1 MSKFFISLGKFN
13 KKLLLPLICIALNIC
28 INCYEM
34 LYISV
39 YIYDNDKAEWKIDSS
54 DYYNSNMFIYNI
66 GSSLGL
72 IMTIFVNIFCKYT
85 KRYEKNKTKKKKK
98 NICIH
103 IIILIIFIGLSNG
116 LIYIFFPSFE
126 KSEIFNFTFC
136 LEIVGLTVISH
147 FLLKYRYYIHHII
160 SIIIITIFGILNDAI
175 SGKFSDKNKV
185 AIFSSCFLFSID
197 SITYIYFKYLIE
209 FKYYYF
215 MDVLL
220 IFAISNFILIIATYS
235 IKFGIKKINGV
246 VDLIFFELYKRYI
259 ESDFANM
266 TIQFLFGLIFDGFL
280 KYIIIFLILDKLTS
294 NHAVISLVLGNIL
307 VYIYFIAKSHL
318 FPILLIFVF
327 FQFLGILF
335 YMEILEFNFCSL
347 NKNTERNILERERLQ
362 AFEDNIHDEEIT
374 IQGYDISELVKK
386 QERKTN
392 KEDEEIQEKN

>member
-1 MSKFFISLGKFN
+1 
-13 KKLLLPLICIALNIC
+13 
-28 INCYEM
+28 
-34 LYISV
+34 
-39 YIYDNDKAEWKIDSS
+39 
-54 DYYNSNMFIYNI
+54 
-66 GSSLGL
+66 
-72 IMTIFVNIFCKYT
+72 
-85 KRYEKNKTKKKKK
+85 
-98 NICIH
+98 
-103 IIILIIFIGLSNG
+103 
-116 LIYIFFPSFE
+116 
-126 KSEIFNFTFC
+126 
-136 LEIVGLTVISH
+136 
-147 FLLKYRYYIHHII
+147 
-160 SIIIITIFGILNDAI
+160 
-175 SGKFSDKNKV
+175 
-185 AIFSSCFLFSID
+185 
-197 SITYIYFKYLIE
+197 
-209 FKYYYF
+209 